1 MRRVHDMAPALHVA
15 QTGPIGPTSAAVPT
29 DILAPSGGGFQT
41 YHRNTLISHYMQ
53 RVDGRHFAVI
63 SLWHTYCYLCL
74 AGRVHHRMGPVS
86 AYIVQSLNYDKKDG
100 S

>member
-1 MRRVHDMAPALHVA
+1 VYMTWRRRYVSHKPAPIAQLPQRLQTEISAL
-15 QTGPIGPTSAAVPT
+15 
-29 DILAPSGGGFQT
+29 SGGGFQT